1 MALLCLFG
9 SPAVLGLAVVWH
21 PRSGLFGIPRPLR
34 ISAEGEPPDLS
45 LWSFAHF
52 VGSAG
57 FPAWLPCHIR
67 KLSVTNL
74 YTARLYVGD
83 DPLATGGWRAP
94 SFARRWDFGVI
105 AHPLRSRRAS
115 LHRPGS
121 LFTFWIYYST
131 GFFVCQDFFSTFF
144 IFFTPCIR

>member
-45 LWSFAHF
+45 LWSFAYF

-57 FPAWLPCHIR
+57 FPAWLPCPFR
-67 KLSVTNL
+67 KLSVFYF
-74 YTARLYVGD
+74 YTAELGG
-83 DPLATGGWRAP
+83 DPLLLCEDGALTFRIRGGILVSSRIPCALGGQASTDWGF
-94 SFARRWDFGVI
+94 SSLSGFII
-105 AHPLRSRRAS
+105 AH
-115 LHRPGS
+115 
-121 LFTFWIYYST
+121 
-131 GFFVCQDFFSTFF
+131 FFSVVKTFF
-144 IFFTPCIR
+144 